1 MGKLKKAG
9 VNEKAV
15 DARVAKETAKA
26 SKKEKELKQKEDA
39 DWVTAGEG
47 AFFSKWLCYARHPA
61 IGHHGTQS
69 HPDSAPFRTIPQHL
83 ACASCN
89 RGKPQVS

>member
-26 SKKEKELKQKEDA
+26 SKQDKEAKQKEDA
-39 DWVTAGEG
+39 DWAAAGEG
-47 AFFSKWLCYARHPA
+47 GVPGA
-61 IGHHGTQS
+61 IGKAQHHAHLTAAVY
-69 HPDSAPFRTIPQHL
+69 SAHTHL
-83 ACASCN
+83 LHAGCACM
-89 RGKPQVS
+89 